1 MKNMKAARFYQV
13 GHPLVIEEVPQPQP
27 GPEEVL
33 IRVKACGIC
42 GSDIHIVYEG
52 VTPTA
57 FQPIILGHEFSGEIA
72 EVGEGGEGWSV
83 GDRAAVNCIVSCGTC
98 PNCLSGNQQICLQR
112 RLLGIQLNGG
122 LAEYVVVRAR
132 NLARLPD
139 QVPFD
144 QGAVLTDAVATPYHA
159 LTRRGKCSPGESV
172 AVLGCGGLG
181 LHAVQL
187 AKLLGAGLVI
197 ALDVSEVALE
207 RARERGA
214 DMVCRSD
221 REDPLEVIKQ
231 ATGGRGVD
239 LSLECIGLQKTIA
252 TAVQVLRTGGRAV
265 IVGLGS
271 EKILTLPP
279 TEFVR
284 REISLLGSYAF
295 TTREIVDLIEWVK
308 AGKLDLSASI
318 SKRLP
323 LEDVN
328 QGLEVLHRKIDD
340 PIRVVVLMDEY

>member
-1 MKNMKAARFYQV
+1 MKTMKAARFYQV
-13 GHPLVIEEVPQPQP
+13 EHPLLLEEVPQPQP

-57 FQPIILGHEFSGEIA
+57 FRPIILGHEFSGELVGI
-72 EVGEGGEGWSV
+72 GEGGEGWKI

-98 PNCLSGNQQICLQR
+98 PTCLSGNEQICLQR

-122 LAEYVVVRAR
+122 LAEYVVVPAR

-139 QVPFD
+139 QVPYD

-159 LTRRGKCSPGESV
+159 LTRRGKLSSGESV

-187 AKLLGAGLVI
+187 AKILGAGLVI
-197 ALDVSEVALE
+197 ALDVSEVALN

-214 DMVCRSD
+214 DVVCRPD
-221 REDPLEVIKQ
+221 REDPLEVIRQ

-239 LSLECIGLQKTIA
+239 LSLECIGLQHTIA
-252 TAVQVLRTGGRAV
+252 LAVQVLRTGGRAV

-271 EKILTLPP
+271 EKIVTLPP

-295 TTREIVDLIEWVK
+295 TTREIGELIEWVK
-308 AGKLDLSASI
+308 AGRLDLSASI
-318 SKRLP
+318 SKRIR
-323 LEDVN
+323 LEEIN
-328 QGLEVLHRKIDD
+328 QGLEDLHQKIDD
-340 PIRVVVLMDEY
+340 PIRIVVMMDQ

>member
-1 MKNMKAARFYQV
+1 MKAARFYQV
-13 GHPLVIEEVPQPQP
+13 GQPLVLEEVPQPQP
-27 GPEEVL
+27 GPGEALV
-33 IRVKACGIC
+33 RVRACGIC

-83 GDRAAVNCIVSCGTC
+83 GDRAAVNCIVSCGIC
-98 PNCLSGNQQICLQR
+98 QNCLSGNDQICLQR
-112 RLLGIQLNGG
+112 RLLGIHLNGG
-122 LAEYVVVRAR
+122 LAEYATVPVR
-132 NLARLPD
+132 NLARLPNR
-139 QVPFD
+139 VPFD

-159 LTRRGKCSPGESV
+159 LTRRGKLTPGESV

-197 ALDVSEVALE
+197 ALDVSEPALE

-214 DMVCRSD
+214 DVVCRSD

-231 ATGGRGVD
+231 VTGGRGVD
-239 LSLECIGLQKTIA
+239 LSLECIGLQQTIA
-252 TAVQVLRTGGRAV
+252 LAVQVLRIGGRAV

-271 EKILTLPP
+271 EKIVTLPP

-295 TTREIVDLIEWVK
+295 TTREIAELIELVE
-308 AGKLDLSASI
+308 AGRLDLSASI
-318 SKRLP
+318 SKRIP
-323 LEDVN
+323 LEEIN
-328 QGLEVLHRKIDD
+328 QGLEALHQKIDN
-340 PIRVVVLMDEY
+340 PIRIVVVMD

>member
-1 MKNMKAARFYQV
+1 MKTMKAARFYQV
-13 GHPLVIEEVPQPQP
+13 GHPLLLEEVPQPQP

-33 IRVKACGIC
+33 IRVRACGIC

-72 EVGEGGEGWSV
+72 EVGEGGEGWSA
-83 GDRAAVNCIVSCGTC
+83 GDRVAVNCIVSCGTC
-98 PNCLSGNQQICLQR
+98 PNCLSGNDQICLQR
-112 RLLGIQLNGG
+112 RLLGIHLNGG
-122 LAEYVVVRAR
+122 LAEYVVVPVR

-159 LTRRGKCSPGESV
+159 LTRRGKLSPGESV

-214 DMVCRSD
+214 DVVCRPD

-252 TAVQVLRTGGRAV
+252 LAVQVLRTGGRAV

-271 EKILTLPP
+271 ENILTLPP

-295 TTREIVDLIEWVK
+295 TTREIEELVELVT
-308 AGKLDLSASI
+308 AGRLDLSASI
-318 SKRLP
+318 SKRIP
-323 LEDVN
+323 LEDIN
-328 QGLEVLHRKIDD
+328 LGLEALHRKIDD
-340 PIRVVVLMDEY
+340 PVRIVVMMD

>member
-1 MKNMKAARFYQV
+1 MKAARFYQV
-13 GHPLVIEEVPQPQP
+13 GHPLVLEEVPRPQP

-33 IRVKACGIC
+33 IRVKSCGIC

-72 EVGEGGEGWSV
+72 EVGAGGAGWSA
-83 GDRAAVNCIVSCGTC
+83 GDRVAVNCIVSCQTC
-98 PNCLSGNQQICLQR
+98 SNCLSGNEQICLQR
-112 RLLGIQLNGG
+112 RLLGIHLNGG
-122 LAEYVVVRAR
+122 LAEYAVAPAR

-187 AKLLGAGLVI
+187 AKLLGAGRVI

-214 DMVCRSD
+214 DVVCRPD
-221 REDPLEVIKQ
+221 REDVLEVIQQ

-239 LSLECIGLQKTIA
+239 LSLECIGLQNTIA
-252 TAVQVLRTGGRAV
+252 SAVQVLRIGGRAV

-271 EKILTLPP
+271 ENIVTLPP

-284 REISLLGSYAF
+284 RELSLLGSYAF
-295 TTREIVDLIEWVK
+295 TTREIAELIELVA
-308 AGKLDLSASI
+308 AGRLDLAASI
-318 SKRLP
+318 SKRIP
-323 LEDVN
+323 LEEIN
-328 QGLEVLHRKIDD
+328 QGLEALHRKIDD
-340 PIRVVVLMDEY
+340 PVRIVVMMD

>member
-1 MKNMKAARFYQV
+1 MKTMKAARFYQV
-13 GHPLVIEEVPQPQP
+13 GQPLLLEEIPRPQP

-57 FQPIILGHEFSGEIA
+57 FQPIILGHEFSGDIA
-72 EVGEGGEGWSV
+72 EVGEGVEGWSV
-83 GDRAAVNCIVSCGTC
+83 GDRAAVNCIVSCGNC
-98 PNCLSGNQQICLQR
+98 PHCLSGNEQICLQR
-112 RLLGIQLNGG
+112 RLLGIHLNGG
-122 LAEYVVVRAR
+122 LAEYAAVPFR

-139 QVPFD
+139 RVPFD

-159 LTRRGKCSPGESV
+159 LTRRGKLSPGESV

-181 LHAVQL
+181 LHAVRL
-187 AKLLGAGLVI
+187 AKLLGAGRVI

-214 DMVCRSD
+214 EIVCRPD
-221 REDPLEVIKQ
+221 REDPLEVIQQ

-239 LSLECIGLQKTIA
+239 LSLECIGLQETIA
-252 TAVQVLRTGGRAV
+252 SAVRILRTGGRAV

-271 EKILTLPP
+271 EHIVTLPP

-295 TTREIVDLIEWVK
+295 TTREIVELIEWVK
-308 AGKLDLSASI
+308 VGKLDLSASI
-318 SKRLP
+318 SKRLS

-328 QGLEVLHRKIDD
+328 QGLEALHQKIDD
-340 PIRVVVLMDEY
+340 PIRLVVLMD